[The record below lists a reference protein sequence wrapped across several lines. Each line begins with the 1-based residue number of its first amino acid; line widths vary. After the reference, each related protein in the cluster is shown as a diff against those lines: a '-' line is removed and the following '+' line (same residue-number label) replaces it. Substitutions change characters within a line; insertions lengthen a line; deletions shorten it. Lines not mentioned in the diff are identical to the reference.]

1 MSIIS
6 DVKEIVELI
15 KKIDDAELFRKIVK
29 LEGEVIE
36 LTKETRELQEKLK
49 IQDELNWDG
58 RIYWLIKKDGSKDGP
73 FCQVCKDRDEKLT
86 RLQSAV
92 DKWHC
97 LICKSFFAKIA
108 TEITDEERKAI
119 EKERAEMSSFY
130 RRDKWSKW

>member
-6 DVKEIVELI
+6 DVKELVELS
-15 KKIDDAELFRKIVK
+15 KKIDNAELSRKIVK

-36 LTKETRELQEKLK
+36 LTKENRELQEKLK
-49 IQDELNWDG
+49 TQDELNWDG

-97 LICKSFFAKIA
+97 LICKSLFPKIA
-108 TEITDEERKAI
+108 TEITDEERKII
-119 EKERAEMSSFY
+119 EKERAEMSSCY
-130 RRDKWSKW
+130 KRDSWLL